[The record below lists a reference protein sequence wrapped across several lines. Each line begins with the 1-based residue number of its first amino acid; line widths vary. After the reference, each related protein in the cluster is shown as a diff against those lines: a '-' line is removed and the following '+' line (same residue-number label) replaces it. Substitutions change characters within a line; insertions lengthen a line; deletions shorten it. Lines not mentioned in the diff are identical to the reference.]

1 MVELSGILVG
11 QTEMF
16 DVKLLMV
23 SAKIKYLFL
32 RVITIKA
39 LEKLV
44 IMITQHRL
52 CGYNTGT
59 GSLRC
64 TKSKI

>member
-1 MVELSGILVG
+1 MVEVSGILVG

-16 DVKLLMV
+16 DVLLLMV
-23 SAKIKYLFL
+23 SAKIKYLPL
-32 RVITIKA
+32 RGTTFDA

-44 IMITQHRL
+44 IRITQHRL

-59 GSLRC
+59 CSLRC
-64 TKSKI
+64 TKAKI